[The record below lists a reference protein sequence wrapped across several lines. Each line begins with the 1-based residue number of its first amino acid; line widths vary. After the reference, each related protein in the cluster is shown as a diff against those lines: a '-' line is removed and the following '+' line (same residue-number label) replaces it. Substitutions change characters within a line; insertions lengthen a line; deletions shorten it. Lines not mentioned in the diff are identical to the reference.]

1 MFGEC
6 LQKHL
11 IFCLKYICTGA
22 IVTAQA
28 AIDEEPEAD
37 KTRRKSQPHTAA
49 SRIVENRMEK
59 LRKIIEKADKAKA
72 KIQKRKMEWNEL

>member
-1 MFGEC
+1 MFGGC

-11 IFCLKYICTGA
+11 IYFFKYICTEA
-22 IVTAQA
+22 ILTAQA
-28 AIDEEPEAD
+28 TIDEEPETD
-37 KTRRKSQPHTAA
+37 RIRKKSQPHTAA

-72 KIQKRKMEWNEL
+72 KIQKRKMEWDKL